1 MCSQTRNSCA
11 KAFDN
16 QSRSKNL
23 KPKNSRGGGQ
33 FDPPPP
39 SRLIGLKE
47 IDRISLG
54 WLSCNCLLCSNIMH
68 CFGCCDDPLIVP
80 KCNKNGHIIPPLHSY
95 LPTILILLGQV
106 LIFDLQN
113 VQKLDVPIF
122 KNFSQ

>member
-23 KPKNSRGGGQ
+23 KPKKSRGGGGQ
-33 FDPPPP
+33 FDSPP

-54 WLSCNCLLCSNIMH
+54 WLSCNCLLCSNIIH
-68 CFGCCDDPLIVP
+68 CFGRFDDPLIVP
-80 KCNKNGHIIPPLHSY
+80 KCNKSGHLTPPHHSY
-95 LPTILILLGQV
+95 LPTILILSGQV
-106 LIFDLQN
+106 QIFDLQN